1 MNEFFLEFLN
11 MSLKAS
17 YVILAVIIVRFLLKK
32 APKKYSYALWAVAAF
47 RLVCP
52 VSFQSVISLFALKIE
67 KNNTTHVDLTQ
78 VVSPTINTI
87 QPQANIG
94 LPPIDTAINNSLPA
108 PTPQYSANP
117 MQKLV
122 YVAAFIWLVG
132 IAALLIYGI
141 VSYIRLHRKLRFAVK
156 FEDNIY
162 QTEAVSS
169 PFIMGFVRPKI
180 YIPYGLDPSSLE
192 YVLAH
197 EKAHIKRLDH
207 IVKPISFLVLTA
219 HWFNPLVW
227 LSFYLMSRDMEMS
240 CDEKVLV
247 KGAPS
252 KDYST
257 TLLSLAVKK
266 RFPSPSPLAFG
277 ESGVKGRIKNALKFK
292 KPALWITVI
301 AVIICIAV
309 IFICAADP
317 KKETEEREVF
327 GKVYSTNGLIYDVGM
342 FSFVPEEKTV
352 GKYYVD
358 NNGTLYERGWYE
370 EEGWREVGT
379 FAEFELTKSNFD
391 ELFIGTQMWT
401 DGYSVN
407 KLHKNNVRA
416 WEFSADGYFN
426 YLLEQNNGEVY
437 LVIGHDGEE
446 FPEPLIR
453 WVFLLEPTD
462 AAEISHYPLAGDSY
476 VSYQCLYMNPLSS
489 IATIGGDS
497 GYRYVFVIDEE
508 LAYCSGF
515 VRIDR
520 KTGNMMSFD
529 YSDWGVFPYSEEEWN
544 DMCMLYPVDISG
556 YVAKEWM
563 QLNGSCALAMM
574 DSQHLWFV
582 EMRTDKEGNDYIW
595 SIYSLVPEEYM
606 GSAEWDYSAGE
617 TMKIDFNIPGNMTAV
632 CTQSDISTDG
642 VSFDV
647 GADWSDGSLYW
658 SPLNDNGEPVF
669 SAQIHYSSD
678 TGYGGTLYI
687 VGSFAGDG
695 MHYTVETS
703 GTGLHIENA
712 EDGTVRVDAVE
723 DIFVQN
729 NMYTEEEIQD
739 AIDAATAYFD
749 RYFYDCTLTEIYYA
763 GDAVSREFAEWAER
777 HNADEVIVLI
787 SSFDVGNNADGS
799 LNPNST
805 YNNWKWIMVRKEGGK
820 WEHAD
825 HGY

>member
-94 LPPIDTAINNSLPA
+94 LPPVDTAINNSQPA

-169 PFIMGFVRPKI
+169 PFIMGFVKPKI

-207 IVKPISFLVLTA
+207 LVKPISFLVLTA

-227 LSFYLMSRDMEMS
+227 LSFYLMSRDMAMS

-247 KGAPS
+247 KGVPS

-317 KKETEEREVF
+317 KKETEERDVF
-327 GKVYSTNGLIYDVGM
+327 GKVYSTNGLVCIDGM
-342 FSFVPEEKTV
+342 FSYVPEEETM

-358 NNGTLYERGWYE
+358 SSGTLHERGWYE

-391 ELFIGTQMWT
+391 SY
-401 DGYSVN
+401 YSGAPLWEDEYSAS
-407 KLHKNNVRA
+407 KLRKNNVRA
-416 WEFSADGYFN
+416 WEFSADGNFY

-446 FPEPLIR
+446 FPEPLMR

-462 AAEISHYPLAGDSY
+462 AAEIPHYPLAGDSY

-556 YVAKEWM
+556 YVTKEWM

-595 SIYSLVPEEYM
+595 SIYALVPEEYM
-606 GSAEWDYSAGE
+606 G
-617 TMKIDFNIPGNMTAV
+617 
-632 CTQSDISTDG
+632 
-642 VSFDV
+642 
-647 GADWSDGSLYW
+647 
-658 SPLNDNGEPVF
+658 
-669 SAQIHYSSD
+669 
-678 TGYGGTLYI
+678 
-687 VGSFAGDG
+687 
-695 MHYTVETS
+695 
-703 GTGLHIENA
+703 
-712 EDGTVRVDAVE
+712 
-723 DIFVQN
+723 
-729 NMYTEEEIQD
+729 
-739 AIDAATAYFD
+739 
-749 RYFYDCTLTEIYYA
+749 
-763 GDAVSREFAEWAER
+763 
-777 HNADEVIVLI
+777 
-787 SSFDVGNNADGS
+787 
-799 LNPNST
+799 
-805 YNNWKWIMVRKEGGK
+805 
-820 WEHAD
+820 
-825 HGY
+825 

>member
-1 MNEFFLEFLN
+1 
-11 MSLKAS
+11 
-17 YVILAVIIVRFLLKK
+17 
-32 APKKYSYALWAVAAF
+32 
-47 RLVCP
+47 
-52 VSFQSVISLFALKIE
+52 
-67 KNNTTHVDLTQ
+67 
-78 VVSPTINTI
+78 
-87 QPQANIG
+87 
-94 LPPIDTAINNSLPA
+94 
-108 PTPQYSANP
+108 
-117 MQKLV
+117 
-122 YVAAFIWLVG
+122 
-132 IAALLIYGI
+132 
-141 VSYIRLHRKLRFAVK
+141 
-156 FEDNIY
+156 IY

-169 PFIMGFVRPKI
+169 PFIMGFVKPKI

-317 KKETEEREVF
+317 KKETEERDVF
-327 GKVYSTNGLIYDVGM
+327 GKVYSTNGLVCIDGM
-342 FSFVPEEKTV
+342 FSYVPEEETM

-358 NNGTLYERGWYE
+358 SSGTLHERGWYE

-391 ELFIGTQMWT
+391 SY
-401 DGYSVN
+401 YSGAPLWEDEYSAS
-407 KLHKNNVRA
+407 KLRKNNVRA
-416 WEFSADGYFN
+416 WEFSADGNFY

-446 FPEPLIR
+446 FPEPLMR
-453 WVFLLEPTD
+453 WAFLLEPTD
-462 AAEISHYPLAGDSY
+462 AAEIPHYPLAGDSY

-556 YVAKEWM
+556 YVTKEWM

-606 GSAEWDYSAGE
+606 GSAEWDYSDGE

-658 SPLNDNGEPVF
+658 SPLNDNGEPVL

-678 TGYGGTLYI
+678 TGYAGTLYI
-687 VGSFAGDG
+687 VGSFSDEG

-712 EDGTVRVDAVE
+712 EDGTVRVDATE
-723 DIFVQN
+723 DIFVSEPEPTRDPIDFTVDN
-729 NMYTEEEIQD
+729 TGEDFFRYEDIEGRTMGMYRDRTNAHDRGYSFRAPKNVSECSQIIVVGEIYDKYYADGGSVYTLGQAATVYDFKIEQVLRGDYVPGDLISISQDSGYYRWYVQEPKVLEWAAEGNPKYVGTPEVGIVTSYGGIPEIQVGEKYVMFLHVPNWERYKMSYVEGTFSSVGNWTGIYKIND
-739 AIDAATAYFD
+739 DGTVSRYIDAERTWTYGTLEELIQEVKENPYD
-749 RYFYDCTLTEIYYA
+749 EDKFYDI
-763 GDAVSREFAEWAER
+763 F
-777 HNADEVIVLI
+777 I
-787 SSFDVGNNADGS
+787 DVPVYD
-799 LNPNST
+799 
-805 YNNWKWIMVRKEGGK
+805 
-820 WEHAD
+820 
-825 HGY
+825 